1 MRRAFAGVVLVG
13 LAATALYLAFR
24 PTREAQ
30 PPPAAPPGHLRTPR
44 LVVGVD
50 DDTLKWTPHPLAV
63 VRRERSLGADA
74 VRVWVPWDG
83 EAAPGPVRRTELARA
98 ERASTRTAVVLAVFG
113 FGKWT
118 PTTGVAQARFCAY
131 ARSALA
137 AVPDARAVVVWN
149 EANSRTY
156 WRGSAAEYE
165 RLLARC
171 YDALHALR
179 PGITVLDSTASAHAP
194 IAFLRAVGAAYR
206 ASGRKVPLVDAFG
219 HNPYPRTSREE
230 PWATHSS
237 DFLGEGDY
245 PRLVAVLDRA
255 FAGTAQRSRAIWY
268 LEDGFQTA
276 TPART
281 LHAYGGRENAVT
293 VDAIQQAERLRA
305 AILLAACQSDVRAFF
320 NFELVDER
328 RLRGWQSGLFWRG
341 AGAKPAA
348 GAFARASVL
357 ARSGEAACGYG
368 AGETFP
374 RP

>member
-1 MRRAFAGVVLVG
+1 MRRAFACVVLVG
-13 LAATALYLAFR
+13 LAATAVYLAFR
-24 PTREAQ
+24 STREAQ
-30 PPPAAPPGHLRTPR
+30 PPPPPPGRVRMPR

-50 DDTLKWTPHPLAV
+50 DDALKWTPQPLAV

-83 EAAPGPVRRTELARA
+83 EAAPGSVRRTELARA
-98 ERASTRTAVVLAVFG
+98 ERAATHTAVVLAVFG
-113 FGKWT
+113 FAKWT
-118 PTTGVAQARFCAY
+118 PATDAAQARFCRY

-137 AVPDARAVVVWN
+137 AVPNARAVVVWN
-149 EANSRTY
+149 ETNSPTY
-156 WRGSAAEYE
+156 WRGSPAEYE

-194 IAFLRAVGAAYR
+194 AAFLRALGAAYR
-206 ASGRKVPLVDAFG
+206 ASGRRVPLVDAFG
-219 HNPYPRTSREE
+219 HNPYPRSSREE
-230 PWATHSS
+230 PWATHAS

-281 LHAYGGRENAVT
+281 LRAYRGRENAAT
-293 VDAIQQAERLRA
+293 VDAVEQAKRLRA

-328 RLRGWQSGLFWRG
+328 RLRGWQSGLVWRG

-348 GAFARASVL
+348 AAFARASALV
-357 ARSGEAACGYG
+357 RSGDVACG
-368 AGETFP
+368 
-374 RP
+374 